1 MKLSI
6 ICPVQTEAGLGN
18 PPIEFSINDVE
29 AANFMVK
36 YDLHFDPHKPHVFI
50 ESVKDVIET
59 QYRNEDRVFG
69 KGLYRLRKGFEH
81 FLVNNLKWSS
91 ITVVQRLNKIKEQ

>member
-6 ICPVQTEAGLGN
+6 ICPVRTEAGLGN
-18 PPIEFSINDVE
+18 PLTEFSINDIE
-29 AANFMVK
+29 AANFMFK

-59 QYRNEDRVFG
+59 QYRNEDREG
-69 KGLYRLRKGFEH
+69 KGLREGSISTKKG
-81 FLVNNLKWSS
+81 
-91 ITVVQRLNKIKEQ
+91 I